1 MLINLYISRPTYR
14 FTPVVWQLLLNEY
27 EYEYE
32 ESHYGTV
39 RDAILTGE
47 V

>member
-27 EYEYE
+27 EYE
-32 ESHYGTV
+32 ESHYDTV